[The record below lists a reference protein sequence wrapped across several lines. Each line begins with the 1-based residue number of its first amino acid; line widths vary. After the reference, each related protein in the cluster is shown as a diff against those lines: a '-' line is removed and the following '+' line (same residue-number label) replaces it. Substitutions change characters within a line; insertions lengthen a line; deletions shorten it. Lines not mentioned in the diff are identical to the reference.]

1 MLVIIVLII
10 WLASFVSSDWSIPGP
25 ITYGTDPDGPLT
37 FAFFR
42 FCFICMLFELVNF
55 TNDMANHFGFAKG
68 SLGIEIKLFYD
79 SKKKQK
85 SRNNYTTIKT
95 DYENCQ
101 QQQIL
106 NLSVQIFLVFF

>member
-1 MLVIIVLII
+1 
-10 WLASFVSSDWSIPGP
+10 
-25 ITYGTDPDGPLT
+25 
-37 FAFFR
+37 
-42 FCFICMLFELVNF
+42 MLFELVNF
-55 TNDMANHFGFAKG
+55 TNDMANHFGFDKG

-85 SRNNYTTIKT
+85 SRNNYTTLKT